1 MSSRLRSRHV
11 VATAATAVAIF
22 LAVLVLLAVRMAGG
36 DDPSLG
42 AGTSQPVTSTVTQEQ
57 APAVEQQPYE
67 TTYEGDA
74 YGEDSYGEDSYGD
87 EAVRPGSRAS
97 TVARSRR
104 PAQAP
109 LQSGTS

>member
-1 MSSRLRSRHV
+1 MSSLLRSRHV

-57 APAVEQQPYE
+57 APAIEQQPYE
-67 TTYEGDA
+67 TYEGDA
-74 YGEDSYGEDSYGD
+74 YGEDSSGEDQYGSGAY
-87 EAVRPGSRAS
+87 E
-97 TVARSRR
+97 
-104 PAQAP
+104 QAP
-109 LQSGTS
+109 QQQAGQAPPMQSGTS

>member
-22 LAVLVLLAVRMAGG
+22 LAVLVLLAVRMASG

-67 TTYEGDA
+67 TYEGDA
-74 YGEDSYGEDSYGD
+74 YGEDGYDSGAY
-87 EAVRPGSRAS
+87 E
-97 TVARSRR
+97 
-104 PAQAP
+104 QAPQPQAGQSPP